1 MTITAR
7 HAARRMSKLHHLV
20 GQVAGNIEG
29 TVNAIN
35 LSAAEARAGGPRAE
49 DVGIR
54 GINWIGNPTAD
65 SALANLAAQSGS
77 SQAKDAAELSNAI
90 NDLSAATLR
99 LAAICERWTYSGKQ
113 ADLQPDARCSG
124 GKGHGVE
131 EWVRPDCA
139 NPVAT
144 YRNSSGASLPRGD
157 GLCDSCRMNRHRWQR
172 RIEQQ
177 AKAR

>member
-77 SQAKDAAELSNAI
+77 SQAKDAVELSNAI

-99 LAAICERWTYSGKQ
+99 LAAICERWTYNGRQ
-113 ADLQPDARCSG
+113 ADLQPGARCSG
-124 GKGHGVE
+124 GKGH
-131 EWVRPDCA
+131 
-139 NPVAT
+139 
-144 YRNSSGASLPRGD
+144 D
-157 GLCDSCRMNRHRWQR
+157 G
-172 RIEQQ
+172 
-177 AKAR
+177 